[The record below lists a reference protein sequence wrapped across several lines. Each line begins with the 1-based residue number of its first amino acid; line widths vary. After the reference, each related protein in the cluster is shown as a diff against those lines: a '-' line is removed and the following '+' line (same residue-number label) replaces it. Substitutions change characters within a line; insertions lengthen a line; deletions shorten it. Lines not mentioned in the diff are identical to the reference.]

1 MKQSITFAIF
11 LLVITGVSAATYR
24 CSPEFQSIFGNKI
37 QDKENH
43 FIKNYKPYTTVF
55 DEQRPKIERCSFSPT
70 EGRYTCDQYE
80 VDRVELDRNVN
91 IKKYYVFR
99 SQYDIQIFSNLDYID
114 NNGRGGFLI
123 GKCKLVSP

>member
-1 MKQSITFAIF
+1 MKKLFVFTVF
-11 LLVITGVSAATYR
+11 LLVISGVSAATFR
-24 CSPEFQSIFGNKI
+24 CAPEFQSLFGNRV
-37 QDKENH
+37 QDKENQ

-55 DEQRPKIERCSFSPT
+55 DNQHPKIERCSFSPS
-70 EGRYTCDQYE
+70 EGKHTCEQYE
-80 VDRVELDRNVN
+80 VDRVELDRNVK

-123 GKCKLVSP
+123 GKCRLVSP